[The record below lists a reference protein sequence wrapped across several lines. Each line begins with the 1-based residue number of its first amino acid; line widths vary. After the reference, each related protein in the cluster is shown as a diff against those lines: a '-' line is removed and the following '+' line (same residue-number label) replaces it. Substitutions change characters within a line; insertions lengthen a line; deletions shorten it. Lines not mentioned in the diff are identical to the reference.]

1 MKFKG
6 EPLTLTHVEV
16 EVRSLG
22 GKDAFKAAFLVS
34 IELVDS
40 KDPASE
46 LRKIGM
52 KVQGKRPCEL
62 ANGEL
67 RECEYGFAEMRFLN
81 EIGTTR
87 IVFGPDDCEPSLGF
101 IAFGSAGF
109 YVDLK
114 AKTVR
119 KLLAR
124 PLYRH

>member
-22 GKDAFKAAFLVS
+22 GEDAFKAAFLVS

-40 KDPASE
+40 
-46 LRKIGM
+46 I
-52 KVQGKRPCEL
+52 
-62 ANGEL
+62 
-67 RECEYGFAEMRFLN
+67 
-81 EIGTTR
+81 
-87 IVFGPDDCEPSLGF
+87 LGF
-101 IAFGSAGF
+101 IALGSAGF